1 MKLFSLWAIAML
13 LVCSHLCAQN
23 TPITTTREI
32 GVRTNSFNNFGLIYK
47 KQIRENTYRR
57 YRLAF
62 GNINANFLRNNTLIG
77 FSAGGAV
84 GKEKRRSITDKL
96 QFIYGT
102 ELIASIG
109 LTSSSSGTIT
119 VDNGNGG
126 STNYSGNKLLIVTPT
141 VGIGFVLGAQYNV
154 NQRWYVSA
162 ELIPSVSASGTFA
175 QGGSLFTVQAGFN
188 SSSAGLTA
196 AYRF

>member
-1 MKLFSLWAIAML
+1 MKLFSLVAVAML
-13 LVCSHLCAQN
+13 LACSHLCAQD
-23 TPITTTREI
+23 TPTTLTREI
-32 GVRTNSFNNFGLIYK
+32 GVRTNSFNDFGLIYK

-62 GNINANFLRNNTLIG
+62 GHVSANFLRNNTIIG
-77 FSAGGAV
+77 FSAGGAM
-84 GKEKRRSITDKL
+84 GKEKRRPITDKL

-102 ELIASIG
+102 ELIASVG
-109 LTSSSSGTIT
+109 LSSSSSGSLT

-126 STNYSGNKLLIVTPT
+126 STTYSGNKLLIVTPT
-141 VGIGFVLGAQYNV
+141 IGIGLVLGAQYNV

-162 ELIPSVSASGTFA
+162 ELIPSVSAIGTFA
-175 QGGSLFTVQAGFN
+175 QGSSLFTVQAGFN
-188 SSSAGLTA
+188 SASAGITA